1 MKATGSP
8 EIKDHENLLQI
19 AFEIGCP
26 KEHVRKLLWLI
37 NAPASLIAFIQ
48 IADNLRQLF
57 RLAAAEIDF
66 DIDDWL
72 DSCLSL
78 LDYIVENEEHTCK
91 VIGQHLAQGSK
102 EHNGKLTHPMRGNGM
117 VRYPMYTSMWNIHE
131 SFEDRDT
138 YRLLQAHILI
148 AHMKL
153 MEDITTI
160 ESYECYAQQ
169 APILGKFNSSAI
181 NACSLTRDMSLIS
194 YSDHFQE
201 LMEEQDYY
209 AHHSPSTPELR
220 ALLFLPHEEFYA
232 ALVSKHEEQSGSI
245 QTDCTKYFGLFF
257 IKSYIEQETKKRSGG
272 GGSRSHD
279 KKLAHDGYVDLSP
292 FISKLITGLGEIDD
306 PDGNWGSQYLIRE
319 KLELDNDSEL
329 EPLESDTG
337 EELYLTKFE
346 EKPQSIL
353 SVILAARGQVRQL
366 TMANQLLR
374 GRWGNMTVWEVAQL
388 MLICGSMFREICGD
402 SQEINESKLIILE
415 AIGLIMTMLWTGS
428 SLERARKIALT
439 ISTDKIGSNLAYITD
454 KKEWR
459 IKPFLPEYTTKPSK
473 EQRNK
478 SRNKTTYIYLP
489 DLFNIGG
496 YLTKIAKLKGI
507 SKTSAPIFTRH
518 MRSYKKAIKEVTK
531 ELPEGHRVTEVKISK
546 YLFHLIA
553 SETSGDVADAVLT
566 TGNYHHLGQTLLHYT
581 TPSADYI
588 RDIYTK
594 SIESVINEIYQEAYD
609 KTPPECGTATALKGF
624 YLGSRL
630 CPKRESIITMVE
642 QLSSQIYEG
651 RSDYD
656 TESFIQYHN
665 IYTIYTSQMFAYATG
680 VRAIKSPFIHIEE
693 VDEETGLAVI
703 SDKDGKDF
711 YNSRLVWLPDSV
723 RKQLSYY
730 SNHRD
735 YVMNELIPK
744 KYPHDLA
751 DTPFLFLMN
760 SDLSIIELRPK
771 NIRPLL
777 TNIFPMPLNVN
788 RRFLRTEM
796 KERGCPIEIINCFMG
811 HWSLGEEPWGKFSS
825 LSFHDYV
832 QTLKQHIIPIL
843 DMLTWKPI
851 QSRIFK

>member
-1 MKATGSP
+1 MKETGSP

-19 AFEIGCP
+19 ACEIGCQ
-26 KEHVRKLLWLI
+26 KAHVRKLLWLI
-37 NAPASLIAFIQ
+37 NAPTSLIAFIQ

-66 DIDDWL
+66 DIEDYL
-72 DSCLSL
+72 SSCIHLF
-78 LDYIVENEEHTCK
+78 DYIVENEEQACET
-91 VIGQHLAQGSK
+91 IGQHLRQGPK
-102 EHNGKLTHPMRGNGM
+102 EHNGKITHPMRGNGM
-117 VRYPMYTSMWNIHE
+117 VRYPIYTSMWNIHE
-131 SFEDRDT
+131 SFEYRDT

-169 APILGKFNSSAI
+169 APILGELNSSAI
-181 NACSLTRDMSLIS
+181 NACSLMRDMSLLKHS
-194 YSDHFQE
+194 EHFQE

-209 AHHSPSTPELR
+209 AHHSPSTPKLR
-220 ALLFLPHEEFYA
+220 ALLFLPHEEFYT
-232 ALVSKHEEQSGSI
+232 ALASKHEEQSGSI

-257 IKSYIEQETKKRSGG
+257 KKCYIEQETKQRSGG
-272 GGSRSHD
+272 GGSRSYD
-279 KKLAHDGYVDLSP
+279 RKLAHDGYVDLSP
-292 FISKLITGLGEIDD
+292 FISKQITELGESGD

-319 KLELDNDSEL
+319 KLEQDDDSEL

-337 EELYLTKFE
+337 GELYFSKFE
-346 EKPQSIL
+346 ENSKSIL
-353 SVILAARGQVRQL
+353 SVVLAARGQVRQL

-374 GRWGNMTVWEVAQL
+374 GRWANMTVWEVGQL
-388 MLICGSMFREICGD
+388 MFVCGNKFKAILED
-402 SQEINESKLIILE
+402 SNAINDSKLVVLE
-415 AIGLIMTMLWTGS
+415 TIGLIMTMLWTGS
-428 SLERARKIALT
+428 NLERAKKVAIT
-439 ISTDKIGSNLAYITD
+439 ISTDQIGSDLAYITD

-459 IKPFLPEYTTKPSK
+459 IKPYLPEYTTHPTK
-473 EQRNK
+473 EQVNK
-478 SRNKTTYIYLP
+478 SRNKTRYIYLP

-507 SKTSAPIFTRH
+507 SKTSALIFTRH
-518 MRSYKKAIKEVTK
+518 MSSYKKAIKEVTK

-588 RDIYTK
+588 RDIYKK

-630 CPKRESIITMVE
+630 CPKRESIIMMVE
-642 QLSSQIYEG
+642 QLSLQICSG

-656 TESFIQYHN
+656 IESFIQYHN

-680 VRAIKSPFIHIEE
+680 VRAIKSPFIHIDE

-744 KYPHDLA
+744 NYPHDLSEV
-751 DTPFLFLMN
+751 PFLFLLDK
-760 SDLSIIELRPK
+760 DLSIIELRPK
-771 NIRPLL
+771 NIKPLL
-777 TNIFPMPLNVN
+777 TEIFPMPLNVN
-788 RRFLRTEM
+788 RRFLRTEL